1 MKDQSSWEMRCTVF
15 GVFILNSI
23 GCLLS
28 VAPLVLIDGLGLYI
42 YIYTNILLFFPLP
55 SFSPGI
61 FKALWKS
68 LATSV
73 EV

>member
-23 GCLLS
+23 FGCLLS

-42 YIYTNILLFFPLP
+42 YINILLFFLFP
-55 SFSPGI
+55 SFSLGI